1 MVLLK
6 GFMLSVNPFNFN
18 TIKMKNITIKFAT
31 LILLILFTNTV
42 ISQNKSPDAKIIKNK
57 DSSYTSISLN
67 YISDAIYM
75 GRKDSI
81 SAPYLYPSITY
92 YHKSGFYANG
102 SFSYLTK
109 SNESRI
115 DLFLLTAGFEF
126 SVKKFDGDLSVTK
139 YFFNED
145 SYNVISEVQA
155 DFTAAFSYDLDII
168 NLNLTASTYFNNN
181 SSSDF
186 FLSSEISHDFISS
199 NNKFQLSPTLGVQFG
214 SQNFYEE
221 YYMNNRLGN
230 GQRGSGNGNNS
241 SSQTVTSVSIQESE
255 KFNLMA
261 IELSLPIWYVQKPFI
276 LSFLPTLV
284 FPQNEATVTTEDT
297 LVNENLEE
305 TFYWMI
311 GLSYAF

>member
-1 MVLLK
+1 
-6 GFMLSVNPFNFN
+6 
-18 TIKMKNITIKFAT
+18 MKNIPMKFT
-31 LILLILFTNTV
+31 TVLLLILVTNTV
-42 ISQNKSPDAKIIKNK
+42 LSQNKSTDAQIIKDN
-57 DSSYTSISLN
+57 DTSYTSISLN

-92 YHKSGFYANG
+92 YNKSGFYANG

-115 DLFLLTAGFEF
+115 DLFLLTAGYEF
-126 SVKKFDGDLSVTK
+126 TLKKFDGDISVTK

-155 DFTAAFSYDLDII
+155 DLTAAFSYDLNIA
-168 NLNLTASTYFNNN
+168 NLALTASTYFNNN

-186 FLSSEISHDFISS
+186 FLSSEISHDFITS
-199 NNKFQLSPTLGVQFG
+199 NNKFQLSPTVGVQFG

-241 SSQTVTSVSIQESE
+241 MSQATTNVTIQESE

-261 IELSLPIWYVQKPFI
+261 VELSLPIWYVQKPFTI
-276 LSFLPTLV
+276 SFLPVLV
-284 FPQNEATVTTEDT
+284 FPQNEATIVTEDT
-297 LVNENLEE
+297 LINENLEE
-305 TFYWMI
+305 AFYWMI